1 MDLLRT
7 VKYES
12 DLRRGRRHL
21 VNCVDGDVH
30 SNSPEGV
37 SEIGVDPMSLKD

>member
-1 MDLLRT
+1 
-7 VKYES
+7 
-12 DLRRGRRHL
+12 
-21 VNCVDGDVH
+21 VDGDVH